1 LICGNNGATQPSDD
15 RSLTDF
21 DEGLAMDTNAGT
33 FDRVLRIAAGAL
45 LLALAAAGY
54 IGAWA
59 YLGVLGVLTGLT
71 GFCPAYKIFGIR
83 TCRAPDPAA
92 APTKGGH
99 H

>member
-1 LICGNNGATQPSDD
+1 
-15 RSLTDF
+15 
-21 DEGLAMDTNAGT
+21 
-33 FDRVLRIAAGAL
+33 L

-54 IGAWA
+54 IGAWG

-83 TCRAPDPAA
+83 TCRAPDAAA